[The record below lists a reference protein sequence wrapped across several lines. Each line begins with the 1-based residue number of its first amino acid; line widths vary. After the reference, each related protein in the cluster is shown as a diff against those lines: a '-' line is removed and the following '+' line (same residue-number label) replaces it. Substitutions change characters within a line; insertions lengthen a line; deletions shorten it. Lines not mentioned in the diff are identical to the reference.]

1 MSQILSQL
9 PRQVLAQQ
17 QRLTP
22 QLIQAMDIL
31 QLPAMALESRLSAE
45 LDSNPALELAP
56 ADEDSPESGVEPG
69 ATAIARAESDAATR
83 DGGGVTNASDFERL
97 DNLVREYDFDDD
109 FEVRSS
115 RSRARIE
122 EAGDQKLD
130 AMANAAARTQSLQ
143 EHLLAQWAM
152 LDNLDERA
160 RLLGARIIEALTDA
174 GRLEVPLEQIGA
186 GMQPPPTQAERSA
199 ALARVQLLEPA
210 GVGARSLQECLLLQL
225 EALPGDHD
233 LAMRIVE
240 DHFDD
245 LQKNRLPQIA
255 RALGV
260 DVGAVQGAIEEL
272 GRLSLNPGSDISSGA
287 APIVMPDVIVEY
299 DARQD
304 RYDVRLARGNL
315 REVRISPE
323 FREALEGARNDP
335 SAREFIK
342 DKIARANAIID
353 AVRYRRERL
362 LDVARAVVEAQR
374 DFLDHGEQHLKVL
387 RMSDLAQRFGC
398 DPSTISRTVDEKWMQ
413 TPRGIF
419 PLRRF
424 FTGGTEN
431 EVGEALGW
439 DSIKARVQ
447 EIVDRED
454 KSAPLSDDEIVA
466 ALRSAGIDIK
476 RRTVAKYRAQLH
488 IPVARQRRKF

>member
-56 ADEDSPESGVEPG
+56 PEDDGPDTGADGG
-69 ATAIARAESDAATR
+69 TAVARAASDAATR
-83 DGGGVTNASDFERL
+83 EAGGATNASDFERL
-97 DNLVREYDFDDD
+97 DSLVREYDFDED

-122 EAGDQKLD
+122 EEGDQKLD
-130 AMANAAARTQSLQ
+130 AMANAAARTQTLH
-143 EHLLAQWAM
+143 EHLLGQWAM
-152 LDNLDERA
+152 LDDLDERA

-174 GRLEVPLEQIGA
+174 GHLEIPLEQIGQE
-186 GMQPPPTQAERSA
+186 MQPPPTDAERSA

-225 EALPGDHD
+225 EALPGDHV

-240 DHFDD
+240 EHFDD
-245 LQKNRLPQIA
+245 LQRNRLPQIA
-255 RALGV
+255 RALGIEV
-260 DVGAVQGAIEEL
+260 GDVKAAIAAL
-272 GRLSLNPGSDISSGA
+272 GRLSLNPGSDIASDA
-287 APIVMPDVIVEY
+287 APTVMPDVIVEY
-299 DARQD
+299 NARQD

-323 FREALEGARNDP
+323 FREALERARNDP
-335 SAREFIK
+335 GAREFIK

-413 TPRGIF
+413 TPRGIY

-431 EVGEALGW
+431 EEGEALGW

-454 KSAPLSDDEIVA
+454 KNAPLSDDEIVA
-466 ALRSAGIDIK
+466 ALRGAGIDIK
-476 RRTVAKYRAQLH
+476 RRTVAKYRAQLN